1 MPTATPDGP
10 PKNLRYAWYV
20 VAVLMLIYVSSFI
33 DRQILALLVGPMK
46 RDLHLSD
53 TQMGLLMG
61 FSFAIFYT
69 LLGIPAGVL
78 ADRSNRRRVIGWGIA
93 IWSIMTATGGVART
107 FGQFFVSRLGVGVG
121 EAALSP
127 AAYSIITDYFPKN
140 KLATAISVYGAGV
153 YIGSGLA
160 VLIGG
165 LLLKLSAGQA
175 TMVLPVVGEIFS
187 WQLIFF
193 LVGLPG
199 LLLVLLLQTIR
210 EPARTGVIAGDTKAG
225 FGEAIAYT
233 RRRGRVYWL
242 TSFATGLVALVG
254 YGCSAWVPTFFNRT
268 YGWPIPKISVYYGLM
283 VAIVCTI
290 GIIGLGRV
298 ADRLLQRG
306 YADAKPRVLI
316 GASLVLAVFMALFP
330 LMPTPELA
338 LLLMV
343 PVNIC
348 ITISAGPAPAAI
360 QELMPARIRA
370 VGSAIYLL
378 VLNLI
383 GVGLGP
389 TSIALVTDFIFHDE
403 QQLRYSLALVGAT
416 SAGLAALLYTLS
428 LRNYGTS
435 VVLARQP
442 DLAYVGTGD

>member
-1 MPTATPDGP
+1 MPDTS

-33 DRQILALLVGPMK
+33 DRQVLALLVGPMK

-69 LLGIPAGVL
+69 MLGIPAGVL
-78 ADRSNRRRVIGWGIA
+78 ADRQNRRAVIGWGIT
-93 IWSIMTATGGVART
+93 IWSLMTATGGVART
-107 FGQFFVSRLGVGVG
+107 FGQFFLSRLGVGVG

-127 AAYSIITDYFPKN
+127 AAYSMITDYFPKN
-140 KLATAISVYGAGV
+140 KLTTAISVYGAGI

-199 LLLVLLLQTIR
+199 LLLVLLLQTVR
-210 EPARTGVIAGDTKAG
+210 EPVRTGVIPGDTKAG
-225 FGEAIAYT
+225 LGQAIGYT
-233 RRRGRVYWL
+233 RQHGRAYWL

-283 VAIVCTI
+283 VAVICTI

-298 ADRLLQRG
+298 SDRLLQRG
-306 YADAKPRVLI
+306 YADAKIRVLI
-316 GASLVLAVFMALFP
+316 VSSSFLAVFMVLSP
-330 LMPTPELA
+330 LMPSPELA
-338 LLLMV
+338 LLCMI
-343 PVNIC
+343 PVNIG
-348 ITISAGPAPAAI
+348 ITGAGGPAPAAI

-378 VLNLI
+378 VINLI

-389 TSIALVTDFIFHDE
+389 TSIALVTDYVFHDE
-403 QQLRYSLALVGAT
+403 QQLRYSLALVGSI
-416 SAGLAALLYTLS
+416 SAAVAVLLYGLA
-428 LRNYGTS
+428 LRSYGPS
-435 VVLARQP
+435 VKLARQSA
-442 DLAYVGTGD
+442 L

>member
-1 MPTATPDGP
+1 MTPLPPTPEAPS
-10 PKNLRYAWYV
+10 KNLRYAWYV
-20 VAVLMLIYVSSFI
+20 VAILMLIYVSSFI
-33 DRQILALLVGPMK
+33 DRQVLTLLVGPMK

-53 TQMGLLMG
+53 TQISLLMG

-69 LLGIPAGVL
+69 LLGIPAGLV
-78 ADRSNRRRVIGWGIA
+78 ADRRNRRSVIGWGIA
-93 IWSIMTATGGVART
+93 IWSLMTATGGLART
-107 FGQFFVSRLGVGVG
+107 FGQFFVSRVGVGVG

-140 KLATAISVYGAGV
+140 KLATAISVYGAGI

-165 LLLKLSAGQA
+165 LLLKLSAGQP

-199 LLLVLLLQTIR
+199 LLLVLLLQTVR
-210 EPARTGVIAGDTKAG
+210 EPARTGLTVGAGKAS
-225 FGEAIAYT
+225 FGEAIRYV
-233 RRRGRVYWL
+233 RQHGRAYWL

-254 YGCSAWVPTFFNRT
+254 YGCSAWIPTFFNRT
-268 YGWPIPKISVYYGLM
+268 YGWPIPKISVYYGLL
-283 VAIVCTI
+283 VAVICTI

-298 ADRLLQRG
+298 ADRLMQRG
-306 YADAKPRVLI
+306 YADAKLRVLV
-316 GASLVLAVFMALFP
+316 GSSLMLAVFMVIFP

-338 LLLMV
+338 LLAMI
-343 PVNIC
+343 PVNIG
-348 ITISAGPAPAAI
+348 ITGAGGPAPAAI

-378 VLNLI
+378 ILNLI

-389 TSIALVTDFIFHDE
+389 TSIALVTDFVFHDE
-403 QQLRYSLALVGAT
+403 QQLRYSMAIVGSV
-416 SAGLAALLYTLS
+416 SACLAALLYWLA
-428 LRNYGTS
+428 LRSYGAS
-435 VVLARQP
+435 VKRAQLP
-442 DLAYVGTGD
+442 DLAYS